1 MQAVCSTSTAIQDQH
16 FAVVLNGATPQQEWS
31 NVFVEWMLH
40 MSCFQEMQF
49 YAHVL
54 LLLSRW
60 CREKIRALSVKNWGQ
75 PIFSP
80 SNG

>member
-40 MSCFQEMQF
+40 MSYFQEM
-49 YAHVL
+49 
-54 LLLSRW
+54 
-60 CREKIRALSVKNWGQ
+60 
-75 PIFSP
+75 
-80 SNG
+80 

>member
-16 FAVVLNGATPQQEWS
+16 FAVVSNGATPQQEWS

-49 YAHVL
+49 YAHV
-54 LLLSRW
+54 R
-60 CREKIRALSVKNWGQ
+60 
-75 PIFSP
+75 
-80 SNG
+80 